1 MVVHEPLKLPGRK
14 TRSKNFETPFFQ
26 DIQNSFHGIADIGL
40 EPHQKFFFEKISKI
54 KATSRIL
61 SFLLF
66 WREIHF
72 YCNYILSIFREV
84 EFHIDL
90 QLVKFWW

>member
-1 MVVHEPLKLPGRK
+1 MDILLVPKI
-14 TRSKNFETPFFQ
+14 SKCHFFR
-26 DIQNSFHGIADIGL
+26 DISNSCQWVTQMGL
-40 EPHQKFFFEKISKI
+40 EPHQKIFFEKISKT
-54 KATSRIL
+54 KATSPIL

-66 WREIHF
+66 WQEIHF
-72 YCNYILSIFREV
+72 YCNYVPNIFREV